1 MRPGKKQKN
10 FGQGLIFAG
19 ISICIVLL
27 FLGCA
32 AESLTRT
39 SSDRGLLEQE
49 KVKKV
54 AVLTFES
61 PRDDPQAG
69 LHISQLFEMH
79 LLQTGLY
86 QIAERGPV
94 ERILKD
100 RGLDKLSAGDTNVL
114 SQVRDLTQVD
124 AIVLGSVSQYTR
136 ANFGFTARLVSL
148 RSGLI
153 LWSISQTGG
162 RVVRPLS
169 QVADETVQAAL
180 RELQAKIR

>member
-1 MRPGKKQKN
+1 MPGKQKMN
-10 FGQGLIFAG
+10 RERRVTFGRIF
-19 ISICIVLL
+19 ICMSLMV
-27 FLGCA
+27 FGCA

-39 SSDRGLLEQE
+39 SSNRGLLEQE
-49 KVKKV
+49 SVKKV
-54 AVLTFES
+54 AVLNFES

-69 LHISQLFEMH
+69 AHISQLFEMH

-94 ERILKD
+94 ERILKEK
-100 RGLDKLSAGDTNVL
+100 GLDKLSAGDPNTL
-114 SQVRDLTQVD
+114 SQVRDQTQVD

-148 RSGLI
+148 KSGLV

-162 RVVRPLS
+162 RVIRPLS
-169 QVADETVQAAL
+169 QVADETVQAAVK
-180 RELQAKIR
+180 ELQTKIR